1 MLRVALRSTY
11 QRDQPP
17 SCDKHDDHRLEM
29 TGLHDEPFAGAA
41 VLGALAASD
50 QRFLAERGRR
60 KQLEKGQILFTEGAV
75 SDAAFVLVSGHMKV
89 VTYSADGAEFIV
101 NTVTPGETIGEI
113 GVLSGAPRSATLQA
127 TETSVVLALPKSVI
141 IDLISQRPGLAVALL
156 QRLSDMVRRTTGL
169 ASDLVFLDLRQ
180 RVAKHLLNQD
190 LDGSR
195 SVKRRLTQSDLAA
208 QVGASRQ
215 RVNAC
220 LREFHDQG
228 WISLESRSLRVLDRD
243 ALTSLLSL

>member
-1 MLRVALRSTY
+1 VSTDR
-11 QRDQPP
+11 RDRAKIIDQ
-17 SCDKHDDHRLEM
+17 HDAHRCEM
-29 TGLHDEPFAGAA
+29 TGLEDEPFAGAA
-41 VLGALAASD
+41 VLGALEASD

-60 KQLEKGQILFTEGAV
+60 KQLDKGQILFTEGAV
-75 SDAAFVLVSGHMKV
+75 SDSVFVLVSGYMKV

-113 GVLSGAPRSATLQA
+113 GVLSGAPRSATVQA
-127 TETSVVLALPKSVI
+127 TEASVVLALPKSVI

-156 QRLSDMVRRTTGL
+156 QRLSHMVRRTTDL

-180 RVAKHLLNQD
+180 RVAKHLLNRD
-190 LDGSR
+190 LDASQ
-195 SVKRRLTQSDLAA
+195 SVQRRLTQSDLAA
-208 QVGASRQ
+208 QIGASRQ

-243 ALTSLLSL
+243 ALTRILSL